1 MSSALDLAGVL
12 RDTPPDELVR
22 RLAPRLVRASS
33 VNDAFD
39 LADTLLDPSSVRDAL
54 TRLDRTELLV
64 LQAARVP
71 GDVAALADRLDTV
84 FDVDRDG
91 VRAAGDHLVDLFL
104 AVRTGDSL
112 STLDAVGERL
122 DDDPELSPARLG
134 AVHPPVVLESV
145 GDVDRAAV
153 DARSAERLYAVV
165 IEVAEI
171 LRALDRSPAR
181 ELAKGG
187 LALPETRRLAE
198 AAHLDVDDVPVVLA
212 IAARAGLAASGPDGY
227 ATTADAVDWL
237 AASWPDRWEQLTRA
251 WLATLPTEILA
262 VLSQRVETS
271 WGEPLAE
278 FTAWAYPA
286 GGAWIGERL
295 ASFERAAQLL
305 GLTSGGS
312 PTSAAVAL
320 FREGPEAARARVA
333 ELLPD
338 AIDEVYLQHDLTVV
352 SPGPL
357 APALDARLR
366 VVADVESAGLAA
378 TYRITEGGIQRALTR
393 GETADS
399 LREFLSGISLS
410 GIPQPLEYLIQQSA
424 ERHGR
429 FRVAAADPAATDLPE
444 GTASVV
450 SAVERSDVD
459 TLEVDHALSPLGLQ
473 RLDGQRVASRFERET
488 VFWALSDERYP
499 VVLVDPDGDESAPP
513 VRRRPRRPAPVEA
526 RDPLREMVERLR
538 EAGAAAASGGSP
550 ETTDRAWIARQL
562 DAAVKGRLTVTVT
575 IAMPDGSTTHL
586 EMEPT
591 GIGGGRVRGRDKKSD
606 VERTLPLSHVVA
618 VSSAT

>member
-12 RDTPPDELVR
+12 RAAPPEELVR
-22 RLAPRLVRASS
+22 RLSGRLLRASS
-33 VNDAFD
+33 VHDAFD

-54 TRLDRTELLV
+54 SHLDRTQLLV
-64 LQAARVP
+64 LHAARTP
-71 GDVAALADRLDTV
+71 GDTAALRARLDVAWELDDASVAA
-84 FDVDRDG
+84 
-91 VRAAGDHLVDLFL
+91 AADHLVEVFL
-104 AVRTGDSL
+104 AVRTGESL

-122 DDDPELSPARLG
+122 DDDAELTPERLG
-134 AVHPPVVLESV
+134 AERPPVVLESV
-145 GDVDRAAV
+145 GDVDRDAL

-198 AAHLDVDDVPVVLA
+198 AAHLDVDDVAVVLR

-227 ATTADAVDWL
+227 ATTTDAVDWL
-237 AASWPDRWEQLTRA
+237 AASWPDRWESLTRA
-251 WLATLPTEILA
+251 WLASLPAEITA
-262 VLSQRVETS
+262 VLDQRVETS

-278 FTAWAYPA
+278 FTLWAYPA
-286 GGAWIGERL
+286 GGAWIPERL

-320 FREGPEAARARVA
+320 FREGPGAARARVA

-352 SPGPL
+352 APGPL

-366 VVADVESAGLAA
+366 VIADVESAGLAA

-393 GETADS
+393 GETAES

-410 GIPQPLEYLIQQSA
+410 GIPQPLEYLVQQSA

-429 FRVAAADPAATDLPE
+429 FRVSAADPAATDLPE
-444 GTASVV
+444 GTTTVV
-450 SAVERSDVD
+450 SAADRADLD
-459 TLEVDHALSPLGLQ
+459 TLEVDHSLTPLGFQ
-473 RLDGQRVASRFERET
+473 RLDALRVASRFERES

-499 VVLVDPDGDESAPP
+499 VVLVGADDAESAPP
-513 VRRRPRRPAPVEA
+513 VRRRPRRPTPVDP
-526 RDPLREMVERLR
+526 RDPLREMVDRL
-538 EAGAAAASGGSP
+538 AGAGGSAEGD

-618 VSSAT
+618 VSSAS